1 MNIILV
7 SSSTAR
13 TRSLSLPVLL
23 LVIGLLS
30 LLPALLVWALIVPH
44 GTHQHKG
51 IPTAIHFVS
60 ASEQAHIDA
69 LAQQLGEIEARVLRL
84 DALGAR
90 LSSLAGVKGS
100 EAEAL
105 PPGQGGPMV
114 DAHTMSETEL
124 SQHIQALTQSI
135 ELNSDKLS
143 LLEATMLQQR
153 LKASTLPSTMPTDV
167 AYNSSSYGWRVDP
180 FSGKMAFH
188 EGLDFVAQAGTP
200 VYASA
205 AGIVTAAELTPDYGR
220 IVKINHGS
228 GLETRYA
235 HASEL
240 LVRAGDRV
248 ERGQLIARVGSTG
261 RSTGAHLHFEVRL
274 NGAALDPRKYLQSA
288 N

>member
-7 SSSTAR
+7 SNSTAR
-13 TRSLSLPVLL
+13 TRSISLPLVLL
-23 LVIGLLS
+23 IIGLLS

-51 IPTAIHFVS
+51 IPTSIHFVS

-69 LAQQLGEIEARVLRL
+69 LAQQVGEMEARVLRL

-90 LSSLAGVKGS
+90 LSTLAGVKGGG
-100 EAEAL
+100 ADAL
-105 PPGQGGPMV
+105 PAGRGGPMV
-114 DAHTMSETEL
+114 DARTMSGVEL
-124 SQHIQALTQSI
+124 EKHVQALTQSI
-135 ELNSDKLS
+135 ELNGDKLS

-153 LKASTLPSTMPTDV
+153 LKASTLPSTMPTEV

-180 FSGKMAFH
+180 FSGKEAFH
-188 EGLDFVAQAGTP
+188 EGLDFVADSGTP
-200 VYASA
+200 IYASA
-205 AGIVTAAELTPDYGR
+205 AGIVTAAEQTPDYGR

-235 HASEL
+235 HASQL
-240 LVRAGDRV
+240 LVKAGERV

>member
-7 SSSTAR
+7 SNSTAR
-13 TRSLSLPVLL
+13 TRSIPLPLAL

-30 LLPALLVWALIVPH
+30 ALPALLLWVLIVPQ

-51 IPTAIHFVS
+51 APASMHFAS
-60 ASEQAHIDA
+60 AGEQAHIDA
-69 LAQQLGEIEARVLRL
+69 LAQQLGEIEAKVLRL

-90 LSSLAGVKGS
+90 LSSLAGVKAS
-100 EAEAL
+100 DADAL
-105 PPGQGGPMV
+105 PPGRGGPMV
-114 DAHTMSETEL
+114 DARTMSEEEL
-124 SQHIQALTQSI
+124 KQRIQALTQSI
-135 ELNSDKLS
+135 DLNSDKLS
-143 LLEATMLQQR
+143 VLEASLLQQR

-180 FSGKMAFH
+180 FSGKVAFH
-188 EGLDFVAQAGTP
+188 EGLDFVADSGTP

-205 AGIVTAAELTPDYGR
+205 AGVVTAAEQTPDYGR

-235 HASEL
+235 HASQL
-240 LVRAGDRV
+240 LVKAGDRV